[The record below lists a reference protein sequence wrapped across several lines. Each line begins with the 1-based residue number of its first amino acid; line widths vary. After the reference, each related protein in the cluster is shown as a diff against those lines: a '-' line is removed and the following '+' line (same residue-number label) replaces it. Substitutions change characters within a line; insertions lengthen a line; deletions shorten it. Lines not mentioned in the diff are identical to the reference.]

1 MSYEIETN
9 GMWICIQE
17 LGVIAKAYYDKDK
30 GTTAFIRQ
38 YGDRYELWFCADKSS
53 QQGEK
58 YLENYAQV
66 DLTREQLI
74 ALRDLIERKLAKDED

>member
-1 MSYEIETN
+1 MIHEVEID
-9 GMWICIQE
+9 GLQVCVQE
-17 LGVIAKAYYDKDK
+17 LGVIAKAYYNRDK

-58 YLENYAQV
+58 YLENYAQI
-66 DLTREQLI
+66 DLTREQLT
-74 ALRDLIERKLAKDED
+74 ALRDYIDKKLME

>member
-9 GMWICIQE
+9 GMWVCIQE
-17 LGVIAKAYYDKDK
+17 LGVIAKAFYDKEK

-38 YGDRYELWFCADKSS
+38 YGDRYELWFCADIS

-66 DLTREQLI
+66 DLTREQLT
-74 ALRDLIERKLAKDED
+74 ALRDLIDKKLME

>member
-9 GMWICIQE
+9 GMWVCIQE
-17 LGVIAKAYYDKDK
+17 LGVIAKAYYDKEK

-38 YGDRYELWFCADKSS
+38 YGDRYELWFCADIS

-58 YLENYAQV
+58 YLENYAQI
-66 DLTREQLI
+66 DLTHEQLT
-74 ALRDLIERKLAKDED
+74 ALRDYIDRRLAEDED

>member
-9 GMWICIQE
+9 GMWVCIQE

-30 GTTAFIRQ
+30 GTTAFIRK
-38 YGDRYELWFCADKSS
+38 YGKRYELWFCADIS

-58 YLENYAQV
+58 YLENYAQI
-66 DLTREQLI
+66 DLTREQLT
-74 ALRDLIERKLAKDED
+74 ALRDLIDKKLME